1 MSEIKA
7 AFPSRF
13 EGGVLLESDFS
24 QLEVIGLAMLTMDEQ
39 LIQDLLDGKDMHRFF
54 AAQLYGIT
62 EEEVTA
68 KQRKLVKRLTF
79 ALQYGSGAQGLAN
92 KNGISKELAQE
103 FIDNYYGRYWRVKD
117 WQEEVRAIV
126 EGSRED
132 TDRLTKAGYVQG
144 KGTYESPTGRRYTF
158 LEQDAPDWKK
168 DKTPNFSPTAMKNYA
183 VQGTATADI
192 MAVFRGQVLRD
203 LVAAGRWN
211 TCLPINTVHDSVMFD
226 CATMEDAM
234 FIKRVMEKRAEGMV
248 ASMQEIWSIHCPVP
262 FKIETKIGPRWSE
275 MEVVPHG

>member
-7 AFPSRF
+7 CFPSRF
-13 EGGVLLESDFS
+13 ENGLLLESDFS

-62 EEEVTA
+62 EEQVDS
-68 KQRKLVKRLTF
+68 KQRKLVKKLTF

-92 KNGISKELAQE
+92 KNGISKDLAQE
-103 FIDNYYGRYWRVKD
+103 FIDNYYSRYWRVKE
-117 WQEEVRAIV
+117 WQEEVAAAV
-126 EGSRED
+126 QASWED
-132 TDRLTKAGYVQG
+132 TGTLTKAGFTRG
-144 KGTYESPTGRRYTF
+144 KGTYVSPTGRRYTF

-203 LVAAGRWN
+203 LLTSGRIA

-226 CATMEDAM
+226 CATMEDALY
-234 FIKRVMEKRAEGMV
+234 IKGVMERRAAGMV
-248 ASMQEIWSIHCPVP
+248 ESMQEIWSIHCPVP

-275 MEVVPHG
+275 MEVV